1 MEKQI
6 FQRVKKAL
14 TVLIFVTLSVSLIAA
29 SVSAGSSEGKAT
41 ATQEKSTCETCKYV
55 KCDCCCESHGSD
67 THWYC
72 PAPGKC
78 SGKTCSMGCAHY

>member
-1 MEKQI
+1 MEKQL
-6 FQRVKKAL
+6 FQRVKKTL
-14 TVLIFVTLSVSLIAA
+14 TVLILVTLAVSLITA
-29 SVSAGSSEGKAT
+29 SVSARSSDGKAT
-41 ATQEKSTCETCKYV
+41 PEKSTCETCKYV

-78 SGKTCSMGCAHY
+78 SGKTCSMDCARY